1 MKVGDGAPFTPL
13 RRSQT
18 IKKTTGGGAFTKSL
32 EETSAT
38 QESSAAPACA
48 DVGSLHSL
56 MALQEATDA
65 LTSKGRA
72 FSRAQD
78 MLEILEKMRTSFLV
92 GHFSKHDL
100 EDIAKKISTR
110 VKENVEPDLQ
120 ELLEQI
126 EQRVHIELAKLE
138 MTYGS
143 DNLW

>member
-18 IKKTTGGGAFTKSL
+18 IKKTTGGGAFAKSL
-32 EETSAT
+32 KETSAS
-38 QESSAAPACA
+38 QETSLASSCG
-48 DVGSLHSL
+48 DVASLNSL
-56 MALQEATDA
+56 MALQEVSDA
-65 LTSKGRA
+65 LSGKSRA

-78 MLEILEKMRTSFLV
+78 MLEILEKMRTSLLI
-92 GHFSKHDL
+92 GHFSKRDL
-100 EDIAKKISTR
+100 EDIAKKVSTR
-110 VKENVEPDLQ
+110 VHENVEPDLQ